1 MLSKAQLVVYS
12 DSYVSYDLTCC
23 RGLEFRYILTSV
35 ISLLFFLAASITLD
49 FCSLKAILFSFAQ
62 FVILFISMLAK
73 FAASRTFSALTAIS
87 KSSANVMTLV
97 RFT

>member
-35 ISLLFFLAASITLD
+35 ISLLFLLVASTILD
-49 FCSLKAILFSFAQ
+49 FCSLKANLFYFAH

-73 FAASRTFSALTAIS
+73 FSGT
-87 KSSANVMTLV
+87 
-97 RFT
+97 